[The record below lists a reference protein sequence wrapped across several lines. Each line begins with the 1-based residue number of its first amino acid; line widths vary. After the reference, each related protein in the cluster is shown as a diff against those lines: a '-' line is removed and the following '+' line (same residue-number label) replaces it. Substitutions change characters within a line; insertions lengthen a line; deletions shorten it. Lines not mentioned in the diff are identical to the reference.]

1 MQTAEQTRTPHEVGR
16 DAYAHGTPVGDNPF
30 PRPSDAHWAWR
41 NGWMAAHEAM
51 LDARVVEA

>member
-41 NGWMAAHEAM
+41 NGWMAAHELRKVQA
-51 LDARVVEA
+51 